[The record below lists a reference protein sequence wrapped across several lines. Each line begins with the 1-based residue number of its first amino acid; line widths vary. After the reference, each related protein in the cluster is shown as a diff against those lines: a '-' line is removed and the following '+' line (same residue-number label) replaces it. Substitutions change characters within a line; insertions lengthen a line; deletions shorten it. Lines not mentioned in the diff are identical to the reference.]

1 MAADD
6 ILSEILAEIAG
17 MLVDVV
23 GEEILLVGELTHDTS
38 FNDDLALE
46 SIEFVA
52 LAERLQNRYGERVD
66 FMAFLAGMD
75 IDEIMGM
82 TLGDLASHLAV
93 SLEPSPTL
101 ESSRA

>member
-1 MAADD
+1 MAADR
-6 ILSEILAEIAG
+6 ILSEIAG

-23 GEEILLVGELTHDTS
+23 GEEILLLGELTRDTS

-52 LAERLQNRYGERVD
+52 LAERLQDRYGERVD

-75 IDEIMGM
+75 IDQIMGM
-82 TLGDLASHLAV
+82 TLGDLVSHIELSLA
-93 SLEPSPTL
+93 L